1 MVGALRLP
9 TLQDV
14 GEGGGCA
21 SFTDPTGRWRGWWVR
36 FAYPPYRMLARVV
49 DALRLPT
56 LQNVGEGGG
65 CASLTHPT
73 GCWRGWWVRFAY
85 PPYRTL
91 ARVVG
96 ALRLPTLQNVGEG
109 GGCAALRLP
118 TLHKTSDLYRRAGKR
133 SAPAEP
139 RIKRR
144 PLTTPYAGRN
154 TRNECSLYSRPGS
167 LTAPR
172 RIA

>member
-21 SFTDPTGRWRGWWVR
+21 ALTHPTGCWRGWWVPTLQDVGEGGGCAALTHPTGVGEGGGCASLTHPTERWRGWWVR
-36 FAYPPYRMLARVV
+36 CAYPPYRMLARVV

-56 LQNVGEGGG
+56 L
-65 CASLTHPT
+65 
-73 GCWRGWWVRFAY
+73 
-85 PPYRTL
+85 
-91 ARVVG
+91 
-96 ALRLPTLQNVGEG
+96 
-109 GGCAALRLP
+109 
-118 TLHKTSDLYRRAGKR
+118 HKTVNLCRRAGKR

-139 RIKRR
+139 RTKRR

-172 RIA
+172 RTA